1 MIANIKKFVTQ
12 SSRNSIAAAA
22 IIVAFFGIASRL
34 LGVVRD
40 RILAAQYGAGDTL
53 DVYYAAFRLPD
64 LTFELLVVG
73 ALGAAFIP
81 VFTNLIAHKDRER
94 AWQCANGV
102 FVVVVLLLLFVSIF
116 GIIFAPFIIHVIVPG
131 FPEAKMM
138 QAVSLSRV
146 MFLGPIFLT
155 ASAVLGGILVSFRR
169 FWVYSTAPIFYN
181 LGIIIG
187 VKFFTPHIGIIGLAW
202 GVVLGSL
209 MHFIVHVIAVRPLGF
224 RFHMPLL
231 SSYKNPDVIQ
241 TMRLMVPRMFSSA
254 SNQLSLLFVS
264 FFASTLAAGSL
275 TIFTFA
281 NNVQSV
287 VLGLIGVPF
296 AVAAFPV
303 LSHKYSVGDHD
314 AFVGVLSQTLRRIL
328 YYSVPL
334 SMIFFVL
341 REQIVRIVFGAGH
354 FNLENTI
361 MTYQILG
368 ILCLSLFAQSVIPLL
383 ARGFYAMQDTKT
395 PFYIALISQVI
406 NVCLLLALIRR
417 YELYAIAIA
426 FSVTAVINAL
436 VMFIYLHRTVDEP
449 EYKDTLR
456 TFMQIVMATFIAIIF
471 TFLSRDYIGSLVPLQ
486 YVWGVLT
493 QLVGAGAIGAV
504 VYLFVTAVFGVRE
517 YETIKKKI
525 IIKMFGRPHVA
536 NEEQTIAR

>member
-1 MIANIKKFVTQ
+1 MIADIKKFVTQ
-12 SSRNSIAAAA
+12 SSQNSIAVAAV
-22 IIVAFFGIASRL
+22 IVAFFGIASRL

-81 VFTNLIAHKDRER
+81 VFTNLLAHKDRER

-102 FVVVVLLLLFVSIF
+102 FSVVVLSLLVVSCF

-131 FPEAKMM
+131 FPEEKMM
-138 QAVSLSRV
+138 QAVDLSRV

-155 ASAVLGGILVSFRR
+155 ASAVLGGVLVSFRR

-181 LGIIIG
+181 VGIIIG
-187 VKFFTPHIGIIGLAW
+187 IKFFAPYIGVIGLAW
-202 GVVLGSL
+202 GVVLGSF
-209 MHFIVHVIAVRPLGF
+209 MHFIIHVIAVRPLGF
-224 RFHMPLL
+224 RFHVPLL
-231 SSYKNPDVIQ
+231 SSYRNPDVIQ

-254 SNQLSLLFVS
+254 SNQLSLIFVS
-264 FFASTLAAGSL
+264 FFASTLVAGSL

-303 LSHKYSVGDHD
+303 LSNKYSIGDHE

-395 PFYIALISQVI
+395 PFYIALFSQLI
-406 NVCLLLALIRR
+406 NVGILLVLIRK

-426 FSVTAVINAL
+426 FSVTAIINAL
-436 VMFIYLHRTVDEP
+436 IMFIYLHRTIDES

-456 TFMQIVMATFIAIIF
+456 TFLQIVMATFIAIIF
-471 TFLSRDYIGSLVPLQ
+471 TFLSRDFIGSLVPLQ
-486 YVWGVLT
+486 FVWGVLT
-493 QLVGAGAIGAV
+493 QLVGAGAIGAI
-504 VYLFVTAVFGVRE
+504 VYLFVTAVFGVKE

-536 NEEQTIAR
+536 NEEQNIAR